1 MMLDTFFD
9 YLVRWLSGLAE
20 RRYGLLA
27 GCAAAIAL
35 TGLFVGGVWLAWT
48 LLT

>member
-1 MMLDTFFD
+1 MMLDTFFE
-9 YLVRWLSGLAE
+9 YFVHWLSGVAE

-35 TGLFVGGVWLAWT
+35 FGLFVGGAWLAWT